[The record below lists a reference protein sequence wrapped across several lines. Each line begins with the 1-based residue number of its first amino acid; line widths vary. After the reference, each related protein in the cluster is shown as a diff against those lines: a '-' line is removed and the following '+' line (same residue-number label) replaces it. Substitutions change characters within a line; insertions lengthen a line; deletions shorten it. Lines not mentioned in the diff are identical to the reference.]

1 MRLFQNLTRMKPMY
15 LFVVLLLSTALGG
28 NAQSPASTE
37 EAFAFVRAFFTAFD
51 ERNVTALE
59 GMFLDGATI
68 VHYDG
73 VEVTIPA
80 MLADL
85 RAVKNWPPRMRTLS
99 HFEAFQAGDVVVVGA
114 LNQVVFQINGMPQEV
129 TYNETWVLQ
138 RTKGALR
145 AIRAH
150 YSRVTKQ
157 QHTEGGK

>member
-1 MRLFQNLTRMKPMY
+1 MRLLQNSTRMKPMY
-15 LFVVLLLSTALGG
+15 LFVVLLLSTALRG

-85 RAVKNWPPRMRTLS
+85 RAVKNWPPRTRTLS

-114 LNQVVFQINGMPQEV
+114 LESGRF
-129 TYNETWVLQ
+129 
-138 RTKGALR
+138 
-145 AIRAH
+145 
-150 YSRVTKQ
+150 SD
-157 QHTEGGK
+157 